1 MRQNVMKYLW
11 ALGDPANLSTIG
23 EEYVRGE
30 KYCQG
35 QGQMLEPHRQSCNI
49 ELTNTVGWEQTR
61 F

>member
-1 MRQNVMKYLW
+1 MKYLW